1 MYLERDE
8 ENKHAQHSKYP
19 FLLITKIH
27 AMEDTYAYFYL
38 IGCLICVYVCMG
50 ICAHGCW
57 SCKCGFWEANSS
69 PLKEQQAFLATKP
82 PLQSQKTQFFN
93 LSIDLQVPLETE
105 ECIRNNAKKG
115 SVNTDNWSLVLH
127 YLVGRTWTHIM

>member
-1 MYLERDE
+1 MW
-8 ENKHAQHSKYP
+8 
-19 FLLITKIH
+19 I
-27 AMEDTYAYFYL
+27 
-38 IGCLICVYVCMG
+38 
-50 ICAHGCW
+50 
-57 SCKCGFWEANSS
+57 FWEANSS

-82 PLQSQKTQFFN
+82 PLQSQKIQFFN

-127 YLVGRTWTHIM
+127 YLVGHTWTHIM